1 MTTTAE
7 ASSII
12 KRRRLVDAAA
22 ELFHRQGVA
31 PTTFANVASE
41 AKIALG
47 SVYYYFNAKD
57 DLVAA
62 VTEARKGGIEALL
75 ARLDGSKQPRQRL
88 EGLIDAWVSDR
99 LVDALY
105 GCPVGSLC
113 FEVARGRGPLG
124 EVAAQPFQVLMSWCE
139 RQFRQLGPSRDA
151 APHALHL
158 DSALQGVSLTAAV
171 LADAE
176 LITKE
181 GKVLKRWLR
190 SLEPK

>member
-113 FEVARGRGPLG
+113 FEVA
-124 EVAAQPFQVLMSWCE
+124 EAAARWVRWRHSRFRCSCHGVNDSSANSGQAEMPHRMPYILFQ
-139 RQFRQLGPSRDA
+139 RFRV
-151 APHALHL
+151 
-158 DSALQGVSLTAAV
+158 SASLPQSSPM
-171 LADAE
+171 
-176 LITKE
+176 
-181 GKVLKRWLR
+181 R
-190 SLEPK
+190 S